1 VDWLTSLPAWL
12 LVVACLTL
20 ALLIAFSARLAV
32 RALVPPDEYDHV
44 QNVASPLMPAL
55 GAAFGVLIALTL
67 AGEASYLKSARDVV
81 ADEASAASRL
91 AWAATSPGVQPE
103 PIHTALGGYLQA
115 TRADEWRGAGAAD
128 GDADVARAIATLEQ
142 IVRAEAA
149 RPELGTPAGTEL
161 LLSLDAVTGS
171 RRQRMAAASRQIPVL
186 YVVTLVAGRVKVL
199 VAGGVALIANAGAL
213 GFRSSVRTSLLVVG
227 LAAVVGL
234 SMALL
239 FALGA
244 PWRGPLIVSGQP
256 IDAVVSD
263 LQTGVFG

>member
-186 YVVTLVAGRVKVL
+186 YVVTLVAG
-199 VAGGVALIANAGAL
+199 GVALIANAGAL

>member
-1 VDWLTSLPAWL
+1 VDWLTSRSSWL

-20 ALLIAFSARLAV
+20 ALLIAFGARLAV
-32 RALVPPDEYDHV
+32 RALVPADEYDHV
-44 QNVASPLMPAL
+44 QNIASPLMPAL

-115 TRADEWRGAGAAD
+115 TRTGEWRGAGAAE
-128 GDADVARAIATLEQ
+128 GEADVARAIATLEQ

-161 LLSLDAVTGS
+161 LVSLDAVTGS
-171 RRQRMAAASRQIPVL
+171 RRQRMAAAARQIPVL
-186 YVVTLVAGRVKVL
+186 YVVTL

-234 SMALL
+234 SLALL

-256 IDAVVSD
+256 IDAVVHD

>member
-1 VDWLTSLPAWL
+1 VDWLTSLSAWL

-103 PIHTALGGYLQA
+103 PIHAALGGYLQA

-161 LLSLDAVTGS
+161 LVSLDAVTGS
-171 RRQRMAAASRQIPVL
+171 RRQRMAAAARQIPVL
-186 YVVTLVAGRVKVL
+186 YVVTL